1 MGKYERVAIVGVG
14 LIGGSIGQALRMRG
28 LASRVVGIGRNE
40 ARLAEA
46 VKFGAVDETTTDPAR
61 GVAEAD
67 VAIVCTPVTG
77 IADWVNLL
85 AKHGS
90 SELLV
95 TDAGS
100 TKRAIVEAVEH
111 DERGRDVFVGGH
123 PIAGS
128 ERQGVEFAVANLFEG
143 RACAVTPTKRT
154 PPDRLLRA
162 REFWESIGCR
172 VVEIDPVRHD
182 EILAL
187 TSHLPHAVAA
197 ALAASVPS
205 ENLLLAAGAYRDGTR
220 VAGADASLWAG
231 IFLENRGPLLD
242 ALDRFQSQF
251 DVFRRKL
258 EAGDR
263 DGLIEWWSEARSQ
276 RLKFDAGRKP
286 GVED

>member
-1 MGKYERVAIVGVG
+1 M
-14 LIGGSIGQALRMRG
+14 LWHLQ
-28 LASRVVGIGRNE
+28 
-40 ARLAEA
+40 
-46 VKFGAVDETTTDPAR
+46 
-61 GVAEAD
+61 
-67 VAIVCTPVTG
+67 
-77 IADWVNLL
+77 
-85 AKHGS
+85 
-90 SELLV
+90 
-95 TDAGS
+95 
-100 TKRAIVEAVEH
+100 
-111 DERGRDVFVGGH
+111 
-123 PIAGS
+123 
-128 ERQGVEFAVANLFEG
+128 
-143 RACAVTPTKRT
+143 
-154 PPDRLLRA
+154 
-162 REFWESIGCR
+162 
-172 VVEIDPVRHD
+172 IDPVRHD